1 MPAPMP
7 TGNIRRV
14 GARIR
19 TRSLALLL
27 SMALGAALSMLVAA
41 CAGPGSSAVGGA
53 ATPTLSPTTVASPVS
68 TATPAATATVTP
80 RPAGIFAFTCS
91 TVVAGQ
97 TKTFTDPQLGLSFS
111 YPAAWTENECAQ
123 FSASTIRVG
132 NLFFVTAIPREGR
145 TIAQW
150 VDATKAA
157 DEVVTLTPLADPYAV
172 EAATV
177 DVTFPSG
184 PDATPPS
191 LQPFIQTFAI
201 VAGARNFYVV
211 GEVIAQISMT
221 DTLNPPGGIGPVVA
235 TFREL

>member
-1 MPAPMP
+1 MPMP
-7 TGNIRRV
+7 TSAIRRV
-14 GARIR
+14 VARIR

-27 SMALGAALSMLVAA
+27 SLSLAASLPMLVAA

-53 ATPTLSPTTVASPVS
+53 ATPTLGPTTAASPVA
-68 TATPAATATVTP
+68 TATSAATATVTP
-80 RPAGIFAFTCS
+80 RPAGNFAFTCP

-111 YPAAWTENECAQ
+111 YPAAWTEQDCAQ
-123 FSASTIRVG
+123 VSATTIRVG

-172 EAATV
+172 EAAHV
-177 DVTFPSG
+177 AVTFPAG

-191 LQPFIQTFAI
+191 LQPFTQTYAI

-211 GEVIAQISMT
+211 GELIAQFSMT
-221 DTLNPPGGIGPVVA
+221 DTLNPPGGIEPVVA